1 MLPSSWKR
9 DIASGLI
16 VLVPLLVT
24 AYVVAFIYQSI
35 ANLPFLDEETKQR
48 ILAGN
53 AQEVFGL

>member
-1 MLPSSWKR
+1 MYERMLPSSWKR

-35 ANLPFLDEETKQR
+35 ANLP
-48 ILAGN
+48 
-53 AQEVFGL
+53 V